1 MSGVTSDPTY
11 RAAYEAGCAEID
23 QIVERLAQLRVRKER
38 IEKAVT
44 ALKLIVEVGSATEIS
59 RPQAQP
65 APAPVPAAPTVIAP
79 TVTNWLLVAVAV
91 KPEAPAPL
99 MAA

>member
-44 ALKLIVEVGSATEIS
+44 ALKLIVEVSPATETA

-65 APAPVPAAPTVIAP
+65 AA
-79 TVTNWLLVAVAV
+79 
-91 KPEAPAPL
+91 APAP
-99 MAA
+99 AAAQPVEQLPEERMQQHIDQVLRSLATV

>member
-23 QIVERLAQLRVRKER
+23 QIIERQALLRVRKER

-44 ALKLIVEVGSATEIS
+44 ALKLIVEINPSLETS
-59 RPQAQP
+59 RPQSQ
-65 APAPVPAAPTVIAP
+65 PVPAAATQAPQAVEALPEERMQQHIDQVLRSLATV
-79 TVTNWLLVAVAV
+79 
-91 KPEAPAPL
+91 
-99 MAA
+99 

>member
-11 RAAYEAGCAEID
+11 RAAYDAGCAEID

-44 ALKLIVEVGSATEIS
+44 ALKLIVEVGSTVEAS

-65 APAPVPAAPTVIAP
+65 VPVAAAPAQPIEALPEERMQQHIDQVLRSLATV
-79 TVTNWLLVAVAV
+79 
-91 KPEAPAPL
+91 
-99 MAA
+99 

>member
-11 RAAYEAGCAEID
+11 RAAYDAGCAEID

-44 ALKLIVEVGSATEIS
+44 ALKLIVEVSSPAAETS
-59 RPQAQP
+59 RPAAQP
-65 APAPVPAAPTVIAP
+65 APAAATPAQPIEALPEERMQQHIDQVLRSLATV
-79 TVTNWLLVAVAV
+79 
-91 KPEAPAPL
+91 
-99 MAA
+99 

>member
-23 QIVERLAQLRVRKER
+23 QIVERQAQLRVRKEN
-38 IEKAVT
+38 IEKAVV
-44 ALKLIVEVGSATEIS
+44 ALKLIVEVGHGTETS

-65 APAPVPAAPTVIAP
+65 APAPVAAKPVEQLPEERMQQHIDQVLRSLATV
-79 TVTNWLLVAVAV
+79 
-91 KPEAPAPL
+91 
-99 MAA
+99 

>member
-23 QIVERLAQLRVRKER
+23 QIVERQAQLRVRKER

-44 ALKLIVEVGSATEIS
+44 ALKLIVEVGSATETS

-65 APAPVPAAPTVIAP
+65 APAPAQSAEQLPEERMQQHIDQVLRSLATV
-79 TVTNWLLVAVAV
+79 
-91 KPEAPAPL
+91 
-99 MAA
+99 